1 MVGIRHGFQS
11 YFWNQNSLNNK
22 KKLEDFPDV
31 PVVKNPPC
39 NAGTSVQSLVREDPK
54 CCRAT
59 KPMCHNC

>member
-11 YFWNQNSLNNK
+11 YLWNQNSLNKK

-39 NAGTSVQSLVREDPK
+39 NAGDISSIPGPRRSQMLQS
-54 CCRAT
+54 
-59 KPMCHNC
+59 N

>member
-11 YFWNQNSLNNK
+11 YLWNQNSLNNK

-39 NAGTSVQSLVREDPK
+39 NAGTSGQVFQDSSLHDFSVLFFFLVI
-54 CCRAT
+54 
-59 KPMCHNC
+59 

>member
-11 YFWNQNSLNNK
+11 YLWNQNSLNKK

-39 NAGTSVQSLVREDPK
+39 NAGDMSSIPGPGRSHMLQS
-54 CCRAT
+54 
-59 KPMCHNC
+59 N